1 MDDKLM
7 NLLIYDEVTKEVEEE
22 LKKKNGGE

>member
-7 NLLIYDEVTKEVEEE
+7 DLLIYDEVTKEIEEE
-22 LKKKNGGE
+22 LKKKNGGK

>member
-7 NLLIYDEVTKEVEEE
+7 DLLIYDEVTKETEEE
-22 LKKKNGGE
+22 LKKKNGGK